1 MASRAEKS
9 QNLLVVCCHCLLSN
23 SFCLGRRKRYPCRK
37 CSYGNRKRALL
48 IRINKTD
55 LSFAKECLCVR
66 CSHVVATVSSIH
78 ISVSPFIE
86 QTETH
91 MHMCVSLQ

>member
-9 QNLLVVCCHCLLSN
+9 QNLLVVCCLCLLSN

-55 LSFAKECLCVR
+55 LAFTKECLCV
-66 CSHVVATVSSIH
+66 SDAHMWSPLHLAY
-78 ISVSPFIE
+78 ISVSLFIE
-86 QTETH
+86 QTE
-91 MHMCVSLQ
+91 MHVHVCVSPQ